1 MTTVHVVVPDGI
13 DDQARPSGGNRY
25 DRRICDELIAAGWDA
40 PELVVP
46 GPWPQPDPAALSRLA
61 RAVASVPDGGLVLL
75 DGLIASAAASV
86 LVPESARLRLVVLV
100 HMPLGGVAVA
110 DEAEQAVLTQAC
122 AVVTTSSWT
131 RERLLD
137 RYRLPP
143 ERVQVARPGA
153 DLVDEAPGTP
163 GGGRLL
169 CVAAVVPHKG
179 HDLLLEALR
188 GITQP
193 PWMCTFVGALDR
205 DPTFV
210 DSLRRQ
216 AAGSGILDRIRFLGP
231 RVGEEL
237 LREYRT
243 ADILVFPTRIEAYG
257 MVVTEA
263 LAVGLPVIATAVG
276 GVPEALGCTA
286 DGSPGVLVPPNDAG
300 RLGEALGAWLS
311 NEGLRAQWRR
321 AAHLRRTTLGSWDAT
336 VRHLAVALASAGGG
350 PGQAGAHCAPA
361 ASRPARQ

>member
-1 MTTVHVVVPDGI
+1 VTTVHVVVPDGI
-13 DDQARPSGGNRY
+13 DDEARPSGGNRY
-25 DRRICDELIAAGWDA
+25 DRRICDELVAAGWDV

-46 GPWPQPDPAALSRLA
+46 GPWPRPDPAALSGLA

-110 DEAEQAVLTQAC
+110 EEAEQAVFTQAR

-131 RERLLD
+131 RERLFD
-137 RYRLPP
+137 RYRLAP

-153 DLVDEAPGTP
+153 DLDDEALGTP

-188 GITQP
+188 GIRQP
-193 PWMCTFVGALDR
+193 PWSCTFVGALDR

-231 RVGEEL
+231 LVGEEL

-243 ADILVFPTRIEAYG
+243 ADTLVFPTRIEAYG

-276 GVPEALGCTA
+276 GVPEALGSTA
-286 DGSPGVLVPPNDAG
+286 DGSPGLLVPPDDAG
-300 RLGEALGAWLS
+300 RLGEALGAWLR
-311 NEGLRAQWRR
+311 NEGLRTQLRR
-321 AAHLRRTTLGSWDAT
+321 AARVRRTTLGGWDAT
-336 VRHLAVALASAGGG
+336 ARHLAVALAIAGDGA
-350 PGQAGAHCAPA
+350 GQAGAQSALA
-361 ASRPARQ
+361 ASRPARP